1 MFGDLIDKINDLY
14 YDLKFKFSKS
24 KPDNSEID
32 NSQDDINNEDNNNEN
47 DNGVNDK
54 SKQDLKHDGGR
65 LYALWRLV
73 LPVLLGLSLGWLAA
87 VCLGVWIEHS
97 GLIKPT
103 RKNFVSNTVK
113 SEIVKKVGLDEF
125 LLSNPFRI
133 SVKKTD
139 EPVAAVV
146 EEVVSEEPE
155 EEVVS
160 SLTTAVLKGT
170 LPDAGAWLIV
180 EGKERFV
187 LLGSS
192 FDLYTLTRVSY
203 LEAEFTRV
211 KPSDNTTDRI
221 ILELYF
227 DKHVVKRPPT
237 PPKPKPEPKKQEVRH
252 ADANVP
258 TGDVVSASDT
268 QEGAIPSG
276 LVNQL
281 VQNPFD
287 ELKKVRLRPQGQAGL
302 QIQWIQNDSILKKLG
317 VKRGDII
324 KSINGIPFNNMADIA
339 NSINSLM
346 NSERFD
352 VEVERRGKP
361 TALRYVVH

>member
-1 MFGDLIDKINDLY
+1 MFGDLIDKISDLY

-32 NSQDDINNEDNNNEN
+32 SSQDDINNEDNNNEN
-47 DNGVNDK
+47 DGGVKDK

-133 SVKKTD
+133 SVKKPE
-139 EPVAAVV
+139 EPVAVA

-155 EEVVS
+155 VIS
-160 SLTTAVLKGT
+160 SLTTAMLKGT
-170 LPDAGAWLIV
+170 LPNAGAWLIV
-180 EGKERFV
+180 DGKEKFV

-211 KPSDNTTDRI
+211 KPSDNTLDRI

-227 DKHVVKRPPT
+227 DKHVVKRPPA
-237 PPKPKPEPKKQEVRH
+237 PVKSKPEPKKQEVRH

-287 ELKKVRLRPQGQAGL
+287 ELKKVRLRPQGDAGL